1 MMPQSQHH
9 LVARRSAELAE
20 QLRDL
25 ARRVRALSPCRRDP
39 ERYHLE
45 KDEIE
50 KELAR
55 LARAAGGGGG
65 RP

>member
-9 LVARRSAELAE
+9 LVARHRPDLAD

-25 ARRVRALSPCRRDP
+25 ARRVRALSPCRHDP

-50 KELAR
+50 RELAR
-55 LARAAGGGGG
+55 LARTAGKEG
-65 RP
+65 RS